1 MKMYDLALPH
11 ELAEDEIEDSEA
23 MGSYNHGYIQVRLGI
38 LFDRLG
44 NFTPI
49 NELSLDVSGVDL
61 TKFDLRTKEEIKP
74 DISLYP
80 KRGLSQPRDILKM
93 REMPLLAVEILSPR
107 QGIYDI
113 LEKFRLYFELGIHS
127 CWLVEPA
134 TRVVTVYASIY
145 DWQAFTTNEVVDE
158 KVGVRL
164 PIQEIFA

>member
-1 MKMYDLALPH
+1 MYDLTLEH
-11 ELAEDEIEDSEA
+11 EIEEDEIEEDEN

-61 TKFDLRTKEEIKP
+61 SKFDLRTKEEIKP
-74 DISLYP
+74 DVCLYP

-93 REMPLLAVEILSPR
+93 REMPLLAIEILSPR
-107 QGIYDI
+107 QGVYDI
-113 LEKFRLYFELGIHS
+113 LEKFRLYFELGIQS

-134 TRVVTVYASIY
+134 TRVVTVYTSIY
-145 DWQAFTTNEVVDE
+145 DWQAFANNEVIDE
-158 KVGVRL
+158 KVGIHI
-164 PIQEIFA
+164 PIHEIFA

>member
-1 MKMYDLALPH
+1 MYDLALQD
-11 ELAEDEIEDSEA
+11 ELAEDEIEDSEE

-74 DISLYP
+74 DIALYP

-93 REMPLLAVEILSPR
+93 REMPLLVVEILSPR

-113 LEKFRLYFELGIHS
+113 LEKFRLYFELGIRS

-134 TRVVTVYASIY
+134 TRVVTVYGSIY
-145 DWQAFTTNEVVDE
+145 DWQAFITNDVVDE

-164 PIQEIFA
+164 PIAEIFA